1 MHTEHLFRKYKL
13 PKFEDIKLI
22 NDISIA
28 HSIVH
33 GYASQITQQDIKK
46 VQPHERNCRNLFNL
60 EIDNFKKNQSP
71 STSSQK
77 TGTVYINHLKKSAKS
92 KN

>member
-1 MHTEHLFRKYKL
+1 MHTEHIFRKYKL
-13 PKFEDIKLI
+13 LKFEDIKLI

-60 EIDNFKKNQSP
+60 EIDNLKK
-71 STSSQK
+71 
-77 TGTVYINHLKKSAKS
+77 INHQAHHPKKLEQFTSIT
-92 KN
+92 